1 MTISNAQAWTKCS
14 SMKHAWGMQQTRF
27 AGKESQSGNEL
38 WPVNATLQ
46 NKNLHE
52 RILQKMWHEN

>member
-1 MTISNAQAWTKCS
+1 MF
-14 SMKHAWGMQQTRF
+14 KHEPRF

-38 WPVNATLQ
+38 WPVNATSQ

-52 RILQKMWHEN
+52 RILQKM